1 MASRSVLVYDEKLN
15 GIGKD
20 VALSVDD
27 SICRRKSNICVTYNL
42 NK

>member
-1 MASRSVLVYDEKLN
+1 MASHSVLVYDEKLN

-20 VALSVDD
+20 VALDD
-27 SICRRKSNICVTYNL
+27 SICRRKGNICVTYNL